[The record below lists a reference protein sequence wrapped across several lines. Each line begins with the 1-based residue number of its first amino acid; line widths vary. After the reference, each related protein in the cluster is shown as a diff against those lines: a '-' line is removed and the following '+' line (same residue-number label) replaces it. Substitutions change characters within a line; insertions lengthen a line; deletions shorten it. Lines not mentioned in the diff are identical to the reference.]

1 MAENKKSKNF
11 YKFTT
16 YVLLIVI
23 VVAIAFY
30 SFGVHSTTKFNE
42 GVIYGQQLTSDYAV
56 QTLNQNGYL
65 PLTLGNQTIALVPS
79 QMLQVA
85 KEETILEIL
94 TYVQENGY
102 VSLFINET
110 EVVLVPYQTPQQ

>member
-1 MAENKKSKNF
+1 MAEKKSRNF
-11 YKFTT
+11 YKLTT
-16 YVLLIVI
+16 YLLLIVI
-23 VVAIAFY
+23 IVVVTY
-30 SFGVHSTTKFNE
+30 YTFGVYSTTKFNE
-42 GVIYGQQLTSDYAV
+42 GVIYGQQLTGNYAV
-56 QTLNQNGYL
+56 QTLNENGYL

-94 TYVQENGY
+94 SYVEENGY

-110 EVVLVPYQTPQQ
+110 EVILVPYQPVQE